1 VSGLHRGLIVA
12 LIVSVVV
19 WLLVVWLVA
28 EPTIDA
34 VTVKTVPSQEH
45 AAHVRT
51 AQVASLWQDLHTQA
65 VIDEYLREHHRAEL
79 AARERQKAR
88 RAAQQAR
95 RTSSGLPAVL
105 HAIARCES
113 VNGRYTYRDHG
124 HANSTASGKYGF
136 LDGTWRAWRGEA
148 GKPYARA
155 YLAPEWVQ
163 DQAAVRLYNAQGTRP
178 WNASRSCW
186 SRA

>member
-1 VSGLHRGLIVA
+1 MSGLHRGLIVA
-12 LIVSVVV
+12 LIVSAIV

-34 VTVKTVPSQEH
+34 VTVKAVPSQEH

-51 AQVASLWQDLHTQA
+51 AEVASLWQDLHTQA

-95 RTSSGLPAVL
+95 SARVRTAAAPTVRGDLVDAL
-105 HAIARCES
+105 ARCES
-113 VNGRYTYRDHG
+113 NMNPRAYNPAGPYF
-124 HANSTASGKYGF
+124 SFFQWS
-136 LDGTWRAWRGEA
+136 LSTWRKA
-148 GKPYARA
+148 GGQGHPYDAPYATQKR
-155 YLAPEWVQ
+155 LAISW
-163 DQAAVRLYNAQGTRP
+163 AAKTSWGSQWPVCARKVGLA
-178 WNASRSCW
+178 
-186 SRA
+186 